1 MNNNNLSPL
10 ELRLETI
17 KSLAHFEY
25 QLLKC
30 FYNGRS
36 ISENY
41 LKTLNMIHVHGMFDG
56 RGFCARYL
64 NCNTNRA
71 FKETQFPV
79 FVRVG
84 NNSKSFRPFTSIARL
99 QPLDSCDVF
108 RAYSSEIFT
117 FPLSFDATT
126 SLVKLFYK
134 VLNWKLRS
142 LYLLL
147 GIEVGQLI
155 NEVIESSPKVIDD
168 FAHDD
173 TIYSWGEFWGEF
185 KDKKGNR
192 ISPPLRPYK
201 LCLFGSTLEI
211 LLDKDTDSSFQI
223 QQVFICP
230 TEPLISAIQRVH
242 MLYYHCGGKSGK
254 ATKDTKGTRDSYT
267 DTRRVR
273 EKSKKGN
280 KPRQITTS
288 QPEGVT
294 PQTSPDHH
302 HGGYNAKNTHLG
314 SPEDV

>member
-17 KSLAHFEY
+17 NSLAHFEH

-64 NCNTNRA
+64 NCNTNRVL
-71 FKETQFPV
+71 KESQFPV
-79 FVRVG
+79 FVGVG
-84 NNSKSFRPFTSIARL
+84 DKPKSFRPFTSIERL

-108 RAYSSEIFT
+108 RAYSSEIHT
-117 FPLSFDATT
+117 LPLSCDVTD
-126 SLVKLFYK
+126 SLVKLYFR

-147 GIEVGQLI
+147 GIEAGQLI
-155 NEVIESSPKVIDD
+155 NKIIESSPKVIDD
-168 FAHDD
+168 FAYDD
-173 TIYSWGEFWGEF
+173 TKYSWGEFWRESEN
-185 KDKKGNR
+185 KKGSR
-192 ISPPLRPYK
+192 TSPPLKPYK

-211 LLDKDTDSSFQI
+211 LIEKDTNSPMQI
-223 QQVFICP
+223 NDVVICP

-254 ATKDTKGTRDSYT
+254 ETKDTKGTRDSYT

-273 EKSKKGN
+273 AKSKKGN
-280 KPRQITTS
+280 KPRQITPS
-288 QPEGVT
+288 QPEEVT
-294 PQTSPDHH
+294 PQTLPDHH
-302 HGGYNAKNTHLG
+302 RGDYNAKNTHLG